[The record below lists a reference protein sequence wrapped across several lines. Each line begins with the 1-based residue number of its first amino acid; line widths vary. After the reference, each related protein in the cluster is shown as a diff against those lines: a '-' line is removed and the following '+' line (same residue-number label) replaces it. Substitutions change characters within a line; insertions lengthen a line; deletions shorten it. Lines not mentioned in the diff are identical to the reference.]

1 MDNGIYREI
10 NQHGANWGKLHNGYF
25 ADANIALPLVEKIK
39 SAIAVSQPK
48 AIVDLGGGRGF
59 ILSLI
64 ENTVGPT
71 VGLVNIDIS
80 SRQLENLTANTRI
93 KNICKELSDFKRA
106 DLPNEDKFLFIMR
119 SALHYFGQ
127 DGLEPLLKHLRAQM
141 KGGEYFVHQNPC
153 FEEQTDCDCA
163 NMVYKMMNT
172 GKWYPTVEQLR
183 RLLEQNGWKIESV
196 SDAPKL
202 TLSCEDLVKRYS
214 LGPEIISQISND
226 TNKQFG
232 QKKNV
237 FELTQNG
244 FCAYLHYKIFT
255 CRAV

>member
-25 ADANIALPLVEKIK
+25 ADAGIGAPFIEKIK
-39 SAIAVSQPK
+39 SAITISQPDGI
-48 AIVDLGGGRGF
+48 ADLGGGTGF

-64 ENTVGPT
+64 ENAVGPAAE
-71 VGLVNIDIS
+71 LVNIDIS
-80 SRQLENLTANTRI
+80 SRQLENLKGNGRI
-93 KNICKELSDFKRA
+93 KNICKGLSDFKRA
-106 DLPNEDKFLFIMR
+106 DLGNEGKYLFIMR

-127 DGLEPLLKHLRAQM
+127 DGLEPLLKQLRAQM
-141 KGGEYFVHQNPC
+141 KEGECFVHQTAC
-153 FEEQTDCDCA
+153 FEDRRDCDCA
-163 NMVYKMMNT
+163 NMIYKMMNT
-172 GKWYPTVEQLR
+172 AKWYPRAEQLHEI
-183 RLLEQNGWKIESV
+183 LEKTGWKIESV

-202 TLSCEDLVKRYS
+202 TLSCEDLAERYCLDS
-214 LGPEIISQISND
+214 EVIRQISND
-226 TNKQFG
+226 TNKQYG